1 MQGAQG
7 ATETTMTDK
16 PISMRRALGQ
26 VFEAMQRLRLG
37 ECSRFENGGD
47 RAVFTIVMNRAE
59 CATPTRLGKLAKAA
73 EGNGFRVVASKIHEA
88 TLRIECV
95 RSVRTVGI
103 VDRIGRDGAST
114 ILTLVQAAPVRLWI
128 VVDAGI
134 EDRNPILLTRT
145 GDQVEMWVDFVAGE
159 PGRMVHDF
167 RNHSMPALA

>member
-1 MQGAQG
+1 MS
-7 ATETTMTDK
+7 DK

-47 RAVFTIVMNRAE
+47 RAVFSIVMNRAE
-59 CATPTRLGKLAKAA
+59 SATPTRLGKLAKIA
-73 EGNGFRVVASKIHEA
+73 EENGFRVVTSKIHDA
-88 TLRIECV
+88 TLRIDCI
-95 RSVRTVGI
+95 RSVRTIGT

-114 ILTLVQAAPVRLWI
+114 ILTLLQAAPVKLWV
-128 VVDAGI
+128 VVDAGV

-145 GDQVEMWVDFVAGE
+145 GDHVEMWVDFVAGE

-167 RNHSMPALA
+167 RNRSMPALT